1 MPLRNPA
8 DLAERLP
15 VRAPLIGLDLGTKTI
30 GVAATNPERTLA
42 SARETI
48 RRTKLKADLE
58 RLLALVDAEGA
69 IAIVLGLPLNMDGS
83 EGPRCQA
90 VRQFA
95 TDLLKLRDLDVV
107 LWDERL
113 STVAVT
119 RTMLDA
125 DVSRARR
132 AEAVD
137 KLAAAYILEGFID
150 WLKAD
155 WLRARSTPGP

>member
-15 VRAPLIGLDLGTKTI
+15 PRGVLVGLDLGTKTI
-30 GVAATNPERTLA
+30 GIGATNPERTI
-42 SARETI
+42 SSPRETI
-48 RRTKLKADLE
+48 RRTKLKPDLE
-58 RLLALVDAEGA
+58 RLLALVDQEAAVA
-69 IAIVLGLPLNMDGS
+69 IILGLPLNMDGS

-95 TDLLKLRDLDVV
+95 VDLLKTRDIDIA

-119 RTMLDA
+119 RTMIDA

-150 WLKAD
+150 WL
-155 WLRARSTPGP
+155 RARRLPEGAQRP

>member
-8 DLAERLP
+8 DLAEHLP
-15 VRAPLIGLDLGTKTI
+15 NRGALVGLDLGTKTI

-42 SARETI
+42 SPRETI
-48 RRTKLKADLE
+48 RRTKLKADIE
-58 RLLALVDAEGA
+58 RLLTLIDGEAAVAV
-69 IAIVLGLPLNMDGS
+69 VLGLPLNMDGS

-95 TDLLKLRDLDVV
+95 ADLLKARDLDVV

-119 RTMLDA
+119 RTMIDA

-137 KLAAAYILEGFID
+137 KLAAAYILEGFLD
-150 WLKAD
+150 WLTAN
-155 WLRARSTPGP
+155 WLRARSTPRP

>member
-15 VRAPLIGLDLGTKTI
+15 AKAALVGLDLGTKTI
-30 GVAATNPERTLA
+30 GVAACNPERTLA

-48 RRTKLKADLE
+48 RRTKLKADIEHLLRMVDDE
-58 RLLALVDAEGA
+58 RAAAV
-69 IAIVLGLPLNMDGS
+69 ILGLPLNMDGS

-95 TDLLKLRDLDVV
+95 ADLLKARDLDIA

-119 RTMLDA
+119 RTMIDA

-150 WLKAD
+150 WL
-155 WLRARSTPGP
+155 RARSAQRP

>member
-8 DLAERLP
+8 DLAETLP
-15 VRAPLIGLDLGTKTI
+15 PRAALVGLDLGTKTI
-30 GVAATNPERTLA
+30 GVAASNPERTLA

-48 RRTKLKADLE
+48 RRTKLKPDLE
-58 RLLALVDAEGA
+58 RLFALIDAEGA
-69 IAIVLGLPLNMDGS
+69 IGVVLGLPLNMDGS

-95 TDLLKLRDLDVV
+95 SDLIKARDIDIV

-119 RTMLDA
+119 RTMIDA

-150 WLKAD
+150 WL
-155 WLRARSTPGP
+155 RARSRHP

>member
-15 VRAPLIGLDLGTKTI
+15 PRGALVGLDLGTKTI

-42 SARETI
+42 SPRETI
-48 RRTKLKADLE
+48 RRTKLKPDLE
-58 RLLALVDAEGA
+58 RLLAIVDSEGA
-69 IAIVLGLPLNMDGS
+69 VAVILGLPLNMDGS

-95 TDLLKLRDLDVV
+95 SDLLKVRDLDVV

-119 RTMLDA
+119 RTMIDA

-137 KLAAAYILEGFID
+137 KLAAAYIVEGFID

-155 WLRARSTPGP
+155 WLRARPAPDP